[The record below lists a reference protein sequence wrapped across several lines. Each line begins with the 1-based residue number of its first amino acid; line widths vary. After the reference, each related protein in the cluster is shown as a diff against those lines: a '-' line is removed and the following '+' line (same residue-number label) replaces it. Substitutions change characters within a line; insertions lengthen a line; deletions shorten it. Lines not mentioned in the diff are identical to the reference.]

1 MSKNENSS
9 QGQSSLYREVL
20 EGGIVHF
27 DATGARRESMRRLA
41 ATRGEISSNET
52 PKNGENHR
60 DLLTVIGSGG
70 KGASVPIATT
80 SPSRSFPTNRL
91 EYPTASA
98 PIADVSS
105 WKERVQTS
113 SSVPSATR
121 PASIEPITSALVAP
135 DEIERETNQSMPLR
149 DVMTDL
155 ADPPL
160 QHAPNKTGISRTDLQ
175 KFLIDFVIEQTG
187 YPEDVVSIDADL
199 EADLGIDSIKIAQMM
214 GELNDYF
221 HLNVAALRTKSEAD
235 FKSIFSIVEAV
246 LSVES
251 SETKTT
257 LIPPSPISP
266 LPSVSHRL
274 ETAEPAVPALQS
286 SATNL
291 SNGTG
296 LHREQL
302 QSFLVA
308 FVVEQTGYPED
319 IVTMDADLEADLGID
334 SIKIAQMMGEM
345 NDHFGLT
352 LQDYS
357 GRSMDDFKS
366 LGAIISHLTK

>member
-9 QGQSSLYREVL
+9 QSQSSLYREVL
-20 EGGIVHF
+20 AGGIVHF
-27 DATGARRESMRRLA
+27 DATGARREAMRRLA

-52 PKNGENHR
+52 PKNGEAHR
-60 DLLTVIGSGG
+60 DRPTVIGSGG
-70 KGASVPIATT
+70 NGASKSTATT
-80 SPSRSFPTNRL
+80 SPSRSFSTNRL
-91 EYPTASA
+91 EYPTEPA
-98 PIADVSS
+98 PIVDVSS

-113 SSVPSATR
+113 SGEPPDTKPAT
-121 PASIEPITSALVAP
+121 T
-135 DEIERETNQSMPLR
+135 T
-149 DVMTDL
+149 
-155 ADPPL
+155 
-160 QHAPNKTGISRTDLQ
+160 TGISRTDLQ

-235 FKSIFSIVEAV
+235 FKSILSIVNAV

-257 LIPPSPISP
+257 LPTTSPISA
-266 LPSVSHRL
+266 LPSASHRH
-274 ETAEPAVPALQS
+274 EIAEPAVPVLQS
-286 SATNL
+286 SAPNL
-291 SNGTG
+291 SDGAG
-296 LHREQL
+296 LNRDQL

-319 IVTMDADLEADLGID
+319 IVTLDADLEADLGID

-366 LGAIISHLTK
+366 LGAIISHLTN